1 MMGKRDFDV
10 ESARNVIAAE
20 RAQAIGFY
28 GPDGETATAMLPM
41 LHALQETFGYV
52 DRAVI
57 PLIADSLNIS
67 KAEVHGA
74 ITFYHDFKDKPHGAH
89 VLKICRAEACQSMGA
104 ERVVSHL
111 ATCGHKVDTT
121 SSDGRLSIE
130 TVYCLGNCA
139 LAPAALLDDELIGR
153 FDENAAESV
162 LALAKEGR

>member
-1 MMGKRDFDV
+1 MGKRDFDV

-20 RAQAIGFY
+20 RAEAIAFY

-57 PLIADSLNIS
+57 PLIADSLNVS

-74 ITFYHDFKDKPHGAH
+74 MTFYHDFKDKPQGAH
-89 VLKICRAEACQSMGA
+89 VLKICRAESCQSMGA
-104 ERVVSHL
+104 ERVVAHL
-111 ATCGHKVDTT
+111 AACGHKADTT
-121 SSDGRLSIE
+121 SADGRLSIE

-139 LAPAALLDDELIGR
+139 LSPAAMLDDELIGR
-153 FDENAAESV
+153 FDEEAADSV